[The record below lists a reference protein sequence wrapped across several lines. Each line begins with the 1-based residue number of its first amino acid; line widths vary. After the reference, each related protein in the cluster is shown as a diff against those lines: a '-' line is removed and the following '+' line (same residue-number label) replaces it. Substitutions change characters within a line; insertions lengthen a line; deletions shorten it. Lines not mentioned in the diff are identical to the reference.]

1 MASFLCS
8 EGISVE
14 AIDVRFIKPLSCKLF
29 DFIKQA
35 DLVFTLEENAVLG
48 GFGSSVL
55 EKLSEL
61 DKTSISKINI
71 IGIEDLFVGHA
82 ARNELLKQCKLDF
95 ETVLKRVIIEIIK
108 TLSSRKEVSKE
119 SELRLIRMAENFS
132 EYEKRTH

>member
-1 MASFLCS
+1 M
-8 EGISVE
+8 
-14 AIDVRFIKPLSCKLF
+14 F